1 VSRTHNRA
9 HLATDEHAARA
20 NTRRRLRVRDERNGK
35 TAKAARKGQRSALRE
50 TRKEYVR

>member
-1 VSRTHNRA
+1 MSKTHNA
-9 HLATDEHAARA
+9 HLATSEHAARG
-20 NTRRRLRVRDERNGK
+20 NTRRRLRTHEERAGK